1 MLNEIT
7 CVRCGCEGRRPFAV
21 GTNFCNKCC
30 NEDDMMKQIKHLES
44 GLDCLIQR
52 IASNNIRRDKA
63 YSKTLVFIR
72 GMSEGGNRNAKLLLA
87 EIGEE

>member
-7 CVRCGCEGRRPFAV
+7 CNRCGCEGRRPFAV
-21 GTNFCNKCC
+21 GANFCNKCS

-52 IASNNIRRDKA
+52 IASNNIRRDNA
-63 YSKTLVFIR
+63 YAKTLVFIR
-72 GMSEGGNRNAKLLLA
+72 GMSEGGNMSAKLLLA
-87 EIGEE
+87 EIGEG